1 MKAQWMLI
9 LTLIFAL
16 ITAIF
21 AVINVDAVRVNF
33 IFTQADIPLILV
45 VLGSTL
51 LGGLIAALLGMLR
64 QFKLKRSM
72 RQLEKRIAELEREQ
86 TASLSSSPL
95 PAASDAPEATADSI
109 KIVQEN

>member
-21 AVINVDAVRVNF
+21 AVINVEPVRVNF
-33 IFTQADIPLILV
+33 MFTQTDIPLILV

-51 LGGLIAALLGMLR
+51 LGGLIAALLGLIR
-64 QFKLKRSM
+64 QFRLKRTM
-72 RQLEKRIAELEREQ
+72 RQLEKRIAELEAER
-86 TASLSSSPL
+86 T
-95 PAASDAPEATADSI
+95 AASAGLSPVPSNGAIPVEEALFSKED
-109 KIVQEN
+109 